1 MSLVAQE
8 KQIKNIVRKLHSPFS
23 FEMYLLAS
31 QWKRPFHNT
40 AKDEGWMF
48 LPICRI
54 RQFNACSSFKS
65 NFHILSCILS
75 IRFII
80 S

>member
-31 QWKRPFHNT
+31 Q
-40 AKDEGWMF
+40 
-48 LPICRI
+48 
-54 RQFNACSSFKS
+54 
-65 NFHILSCILS
+65 
-75 IRFII
+75 
-80 S
+80 